1 MDCAALRHN
10 LAALRT
16 HSPNVGIMAVVKAN
30 AYGHGLAPVVDALAG
45 RVEIFGVANLAE
57 AREAAH
63 HAGRTPIFLLG
74 AALPSERAQIVS
86 EGFISAVSSIEEAA
100 AFSKLSTGAK
110 VRVHLVVD
118 TGMGRMG
125 VCESDALAVAERVF
139 AMPGIEVAGV
149 CSHLP
154 VADDDDAFT
163 SAQLT
168 RFHAL
173 VAAMRERGLPA
184 DALIHIENSAGFI
197 AFPERAGALVRAG
210 LTIYGV
216 APRAEFQ
223 SKLRPALTWKTRVL
237 FVRNFIAG
245 RGVSYGR
252 TFTTPTPM
260 RIATLAVGYADGY
273 PRQLS
278 GRGASV
284 LIRGCRCAV
293 LGRVT
298 MDQIMVDATALPDL
312 APGEEAVLLGRQGG
326 EEIPAN
332 DLAERACTI
341 AWDIFTGIGTRVMRV
356 PFDSAVSSAP
366 HPH

>member
-1 MDCAALRHN
+1 
-10 LAALRT
+10 
-16 HSPNVGIMAVVKAN
+16 MAVVKAN
-30 AYGHGLAPVVDALAG
+30 AYGHGLAPVVGALAG
-45 RVEIFGVANLAE
+45 RVEMFGVANLAE

-74 AALPSERAQIVS
+74 AALPSERAHIVS
-86 EGFISAVSSIEEAA
+86 EGFIPAVSSIEEAD
-100 AFSKLSTGAK
+100 AFSKLSTVGK

-154 VADDDDAFT
+154 VADDDDTFT
-163 SAQLT
+163 RAQLM
-168 RFHAL
+168 RFQTL
-173 VAAMRERGLPA
+173 VAEMRERGLPA

-197 AFPERAGALVRAG
+197 AFPEHAGALVRAG
-210 LTIYGV
+210 LAIYGV
-216 APRAEFQ
+216 ATRAEFQ
-223 SKLRPALTWKTRVL
+223 SKLHPALTLKTRVL
-237 FVRNFIAG
+237 LVRDFIAG

-252 TFTTPTPM
+252 TFTTPTQM

-284 LIRGCRCAV
+284 LIRGRRCAV

-298 MDQIMVDATALPDL
+298 MDQIMVDVTALPDI
-312 APGEEAVLLGRQGG
+312 APGEEAVLLGRQGAA
-326 EEIPAN
+326 EITAN
-332 DLAERACTI
+332 DLAERAGTI
-341 AWDIFTGIGTRVMRV
+341 AWDIFTGIGTRVTRV

-366 HPH
+366 HST